1 MDYRGMSYDKAS
13 EEGLRLLKEAVRTG
27 KWFGLPEKLA
37 ALRAVMW
44 QRIAE
49 KGDLA

>member
-1 MDYRGMSYDKAS
+1 MRADYRGMSYEAAS
-13 EEGLRLLKEAVRTG
+13 QEGARLLKETVRTG

-37 ALRAVMW
+37 ALRAIMW

-49 KGDLA
+49 KSD

>member
-1 MDYRGMSYDKAS
+1 MPADYRGMSYEAAS
-13 EEGLRLLKEAVRTG
+13 AEGMRLMKEAVRTG

-37 ALRAVMW
+37 ALRAIMW

-49 KGDLA
+49 KSE

>member
-1 MDYRGMSYDKAS
+1 MSYDEAS
-13 EEGLRLLKEAVRTG
+13 KEGTRLLKEAVRTG

-44 QRIAE
+44 QRLAE
-49 KGDLA
+49 KHD